1 MIEVADIF
9 KEYGAAY
16 RNKYKI
22 SLQQLKVMSAI
33 EDCRTAKLGGH
44 IEICDKCR
52 HIKVSYNSCR
62 NRHCPKC
69 QSLSKERWLDARMK
83 DLMPIQYFHIVF
95 TIPSDLNALALQN
108 KKLLYSLLFKA
119 SSETLIELSRD
130 SKHLGAEIGFISL
143 LHTWGQNLMDHS
155 HVHCIVTGGGLSL
168 DSSKWVSCREDFF
181 IHVKVL
187 SRVFRGKFLDSLKKL
202 YYSNKLNFSG
212 QISTLG
218 SRQEFKIL
226 LDKLYKTEWV
236 VYSKAPFKSPEHV
249 LKYLGNYT
257 HKVAISNSRITDLK
271 DDKVTFK
278 WRDYKDNNKPKLMTL
293 DAFEFIRR
301 FLFHVLPNGFVK
313 IRHYGILS
321 NRNRKTKLEKCKK
334 LLGVPTQNNLKSK
347 AKETWQELLLRISQ
361 IDIRI
366 CPYCKKGHMIMK
378 ETIFPHSGSPP
389 NKKAITA

>member
-9 KEYGAAY
+9 KEYGDAY
-16 RNKYKI
+16 RNKYRLP
-22 SLQQLKVMSAI
+22 LQHLKVMSAI

-44 IEICDKCR
+44 TEICDNCS

-95 TIPSDLNALALQN
+95 TIPSELNALALQN

-130 SKHLGAEIGFISL
+130 PKHLGAEIGFISL

-155 HVHCIVTGGGLSL
+155 HVHCVVTGGGLSL
-168 DSSKWVSCREDFF
+168 DSSKWISCREDFF

-202 YYSNKLNFSG
+202 YYSNKLTFSG

-218 SRQEFKIL
+218 SRQEFKIF

-236 VYSKAPFKSPEHV
+236 VYSKPPFKSPEHV

-257 HKVAISNSRITDLK
+257 HRVALSNSRITDLK

-278 WRDYKDNNKPKLMTL
+278 
-293 DAFEFIRR
+293 
-301 FLFHVLPNGFVK
+301 
-313 IRHYGILS
+313 
-321 NRNRKTKLEKCKK
+321 
-334 LLGVPTQNNLKSK
+334 
-347 AKETWQELLLRISQ
+347 
-361 IDIRI
+361 
-366 CPYCKKGHMIMK
+366 
-378 ETIFPHSGSPP
+378 
-389 NKKAITA
+389 

>member
-9 KEYGAAY
+9 KKYAEAY
-16 RNKYKI
+16 RSKYKLP
-22 SLQQLKVMSAI
+22 LQHLKVISAI

-44 IEICDKCR
+44 IEVCDKCS
-52 HIKVSYNSCR
+52 HIKISYNSCR

-83 DLMPIQYFHIVF
+83 DLMPIQYFHVVF
-95 TIPSDLNALALQN
+95 TIPIELNALTLQN
-108 KKLLYSLLFKA
+108 KKLLYSILFRA

-130 SKHLGAEIGFISL
+130 YKHLGAEIGFISL
-143 LHTWGQNLMDHS
+143 LHTWGQNLMDHP

-168 DSSKWVSCREDFF
+168 DSSKWISCRKDFF

-187 SRVFRGKFLDSLKKL
+187 SRVFRGKFLDYLKKS

-226 LDKLYKTEWV
+226 IDELYKTEWV

-249 LKYLGNYT
+249 LEYLGNYT

-293 DAFEFIRR
+293 DVFEFIRR

-321 NRNRKTKLEKCKK
+321 NRNRKTKLENCKK
-334 LLGVPTQNNLKSK
+334 LLGVSTQNKLNSK

-361 IDIRI
+361 VDARI
-366 CPYCKKGHMIMK
+366 CPCCRKGHMVLK

-389 NKKAITA
+389 NKKAIIA

>member
-9 KEYGAAY
+9 KEYGEAY
-16 RNKYKI
+16 RNKYKLP
-22 SLQQLKVMSAI
+22 LQHLKVMSAI

-44 IEICDKCR
+44 IDVCDKCR
-52 HIKVSYNSCR
+52 HIKISYNSCR

-69 QSLSKERWLDARMK
+69 QNLSKERWLDARMK

-95 TIPSDLNALALQN
+95 TIPNELNALALQN
-108 KKLLYSLLFKA
+108 KKLIYSILLRA

-130 SKHLGAEIGFISL
+130 PKHLGAEIGFISL
-143 LHTWGQNLMDHS
+143 LHTWGQNLMDHP

-168 DSSKWVSCREDFF
+168 DSSKWISCREDFL

-187 SRVFRGKFLDSLKKL
+187 SRVFRGKFLDYLKKS

-226 LDKLYKTEWV
+226 IDKLYKTEWV
-236 VYSKAPFKSPEHV
+236 VYSKPSFKSPEHV

-257 HKVAISNSRITDLK
+257 HRVAISNSRITDLK

-278 WRDYKDNNKPKLMTL
+278 WRDYKDDNKPKLMTL

-321 NRNRKTKLEKCKK
+321 NRNRKTKLAKCKK
-334 LLGVPTQNNLKSK
+334 FLGLPAQNKLKSK
-347 AKETWQELLLRISQ
+347 VKETWQELLLRISQ
-361 IDIRI
+361 VDTRI
-366 CPYCKKGHMIMK
+366 CPSCGK
-378 ETIFPHSGSPP
+378 
-389 NKKAITA
+389 

>member
-9 KEYGAAY
+9 EKYGKAY
-16 RNKYKI
+16 RNKYKLP
-22 SLQQLKVMSAI
+22 LQHLKVMSAI

-44 IEICDKCR
+44 IEVCDKCR
-52 HIKVSYNSCR
+52 HIKISYNSCR

-83 DLMPIQYFHIVF
+83 DLIPIQYFHIVF
-95 TIPSDLNALALQN
+95 TIPSELNALALQN
-108 KKLLYSLLFKA
+108 KKLLYSILLGA

-130 SKHLGAEIGFISL
+130 PKHLGAEIGFISL
-143 LHTWGQNLMDHS
+143 LHTWGQNLMDHP

-168 DSSKWVSCREDFF
+168 DYSKWISCRENFF

-187 SRVFRGKFLDSLKKL
+187 SRVFRGKFLDYLKKS

-226 LDKLYKTEWV
+226 IDKLYNTEWV

-321 NRNRKTKLEKCKK
+321 NRNRKTKLEKCKN
-334 LLGVPTQNNLKSK
+334 LLGVPVENKLKSK
-347 AKETWQELLLRISQ
+347 VKETWEELLLRISQ
-361 IDIRI
+361 VDTRI
-366 CPYCKKGHMIMK
+366 CPSCGKGHMVLK
-378 ETIFPHSGSPP
+378 ETIFPHSCSPP
-389 NKKAITA
+389 NKNAITA

>member
-9 KEYGAAY
+9 NEYGETY
-16 RNKYKI
+16 RKKYKLP
-22 SLQQLKVMSAI
+22 LQHLKVMSAI

-44 IEICDKCR
+44 IEICDNCK
-52 HIKVSYNSCR
+52 HIKISYNSCR

-69 QSLSKERWLDARMK
+69 QNLSKERWLDARMK

-95 TIPSDLNALALQN
+95 TIPIELNALALQN
-108 KKLLYSLLFKA
+108 KKLLYSILFKA

-130 SKHLGAEIGFISL
+130 CKHLGAEIGFISL
-143 LHTWGQNLMDHS
+143 LHTWSQNLMDHP
-155 HVHCIVTGGGLSL
+155 HIHCIVTGGGLSL
-168 DSSKWVSCREDFF
+168 DSSKWISCKEDFF

-187 SRVFRGKFLDSLKKL
+187 SRVFRGKFLDYLKKS
-202 YYSNKLNFSG
+202 YYCSKLNFSG
-212 QISTLG
+212 QIGTLG

-226 LDKLYKTEWV
+226 IDKLYKKEWV
-236 VYSKAPFKSPEHV
+236 VYSKPPFKSPEHV

-257 HKVAISNSRITDLK
+257 HRVAISNSRITDFK

-278 WRDYKDNNKPKLMTL
+278 WRDYKDNSKPKLMTI
-293 DAFEFIRR
+293 DALEFIRR

-334 LLGVPTQNNLKSK
+334 LLEVFVENKLKSK
-347 AKETWQELLLRISQ
+347 VKETWQELLLRISQ
-361 IDIRI
+361 VDITI
-366 CPYCKKGHMIMK
+366 CPCCKKGHMVLK
-378 ETIFPHSGSPP
+378 ETIFPHSCSPP
-389 NKKAITA
+389 NKKLITA